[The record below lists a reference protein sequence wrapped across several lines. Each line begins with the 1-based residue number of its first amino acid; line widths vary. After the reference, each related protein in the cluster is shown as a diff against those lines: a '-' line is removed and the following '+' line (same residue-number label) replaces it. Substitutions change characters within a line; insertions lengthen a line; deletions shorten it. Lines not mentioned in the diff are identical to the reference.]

1 MAERDRYDLGIDL
14 GSSFVAAAVNRGGR
28 VELLPLG
35 ERSDVVSAA
44 VGWQGKLVLGDA
56 AERLSLREPDAVVR
70 GLKSR
75 VGDPIPLRFGGTSE
89 RVEALLVELL
99 RLVATRARS
108 RYGSAPSTVTL
119 THPAG
124 WGPFRCDA
132 LATAARVAG
141 LIETR
146 LVTDPVAA
154 ASTYFTGKQIREGR
168 LVGVY
173 DFGGRSFQVTILR
186 RTVDGF
192 HVVGKPEGFIDLGGT
207 NLDDRVFEF
216 VRERAGR
223 RLDHL
228 DPETPDGAAALA
240 VVRRDCSLAKER
252 LSHQTSTAVL
262 ISGPRAGFVGI
273 SLDRPTFDGLVRRDV
288 LATVESLGELL
299 ETHGVDPRSLEATL
313 LVGGSSQIP
322 LVSRLLVEKLG
333 VQPAP
338 AGHPKFAVPI
348 GATIAARSVAAAG
361 SDSEDSTKVV
371 TKGAA
376 ADQSELG
383 RVLKWWRRGADS

>member
-28 VELLPLG
+28 VEVLPLG

-132 LATAARVAG
+132 LATPARVAG

-154 ASTYFTGKQIREGR
+154 GSPY
-168 LVGVY
+168 
-173 DFGGRSFQVTILR
+173 
-186 RTVDGF
+186 
-192 HVVGKPEGFIDLGGT
+192 
-207 NLDDRVFEF
+207 
-216 VRERAGR
+216 
-223 RLDHL
+223 
-228 DPETPDGAAALA
+228 
-240 VVRRDCSLAKER
+240 
-252 LSHQTSTAVL
+252 
-262 ISGPRAGFVGI
+262 FVG
-273 SLDRPTFDGLVRRDV
+273 TQNTEG
-288 LATVESLGELL
+288 
-299 ETHGVDPRSLEATL
+299 
-313 LVGGSSQIP
+313 Q
-322 LVSRLLVEKLG
+322 
-333 VQPAP
+333 
-338 AGHPKFAVPI
+338 
-348 GATIAARSVAAAG
+348 
-361 SDSEDSTKVV
+361 
-371 TKGAA
+371 
-376 ADQSELG
+376 
-383 RVLKWWRRGADS
+383 